1 MSGYDLNAAMG
12 GASPDIIPAEW
23 SQCQGC
29 GRTFNESAFA
39 KHTKICDKVFCAKR
53 STFDSKK
60 HRLNGTEA
68 AQVSGGSKGAG
79 KRGAASN
86 TRGRSD
92 RSGGASSALNNGSMP
107 KWKTQSSQLREAMKA
122 SRQVAM
128 AQKEAERR
136 GVPLASVLPP
146 SSSPGGGASYEDPS
160 FIRCPHCNRTFNEKV
175 YFLHLAFFKLPF
187 YFNNIVYVL
196 LLFRLQR
203 GTSPSAK
210 ISLPSLLSSRLIA
223 RAAAVGVEESRVQ
236 EVDGL
241 LEAFDGR
248 THVFISTSLNIASA
262 KLFSACFVL
271 QYVCNICGLPDT
283 QHEECFSYLKF

>member
-1 MSGYDLNAAMG
+1 
-12 GASPDIIPAEW
+12 
-23 SQCQGC
+23 
-29 GRTFNESAFA
+29 
-39 KHTKICDKVFCAKR
+39 
-53 STFDSKK
+53 
-60 HRLNGTEA
+60 
-68 AQVSGGSKGAG
+68 
-79 KRGAASN
+79 
-86 TRGRSD
+86 
-92 RSGGASSALNNGSMP
+92 MP

-223 RAAAVGVEESRVQ
+223 RAEAVGVEESRVQ

-248 THVFISTSLNIASA
+248 TYFFISN
-262 KLFSACFVL
+262 
-271 QYVCNICGLPDT
+271 
-283 QHEECFSYLKF
+283 